1 MLRRVVRTVIE
12 RIGRQKLSGPG
23 LDLPELAHSFSRHL
37 ALAGCAGRCHMNHI
51 GIGLVVIVTLAQA
64 RSYHLKL
71 LAVVAQVAIERVRNE
86 FDVDIKAV
94 YWRHE
99 ASLGVERLTLAD
111 GSPSVVETPRAAD
124 EPADYSWDEHHRHR
138 VEVKEIDLAEFET
151 ALQASQ
157 EQAPPEGGTTSLQ
170 QQTT

>member
-1 MLRRVVRTVIE
+1 MLRRVVRAVIE
-12 RIGRQKLSGPG
+12 RIGRQRLSGPG
-23 LDLPELAHSFSRHL
+23 LDLPVLADSFARHIT
-37 ALAGCAGRCHMNHI
+37 LAGCAGRCHMNYA
-51 GIGLVVIVTLAQA
+51 GIGLVVIVTLAQT

-71 LAVVAQVAIERVRNE
+71 LAVVAQVAIERVREE

-99 ASLGVERLTLAD
+99 ASLGVERLTLVD
-111 GSPSVVETPRAAD
+111 RYPSVDKEPRTAD
-124 EPADYSWDEHHRHR
+124 EPADGPWADHLRHR

-157 EQAPPEGGTTSLQ
+157 EQVLPEG
-170 QQTT
+170 QTAS